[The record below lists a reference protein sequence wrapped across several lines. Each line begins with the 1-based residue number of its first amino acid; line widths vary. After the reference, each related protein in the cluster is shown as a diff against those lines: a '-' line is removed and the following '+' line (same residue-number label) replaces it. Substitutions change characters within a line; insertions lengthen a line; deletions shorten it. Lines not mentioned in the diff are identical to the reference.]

1 MVAWIM
7 RATLAAFALLAV
19 LPACGGAGGALGR
32 AALAPFA
39 PPEPIVLADRERR
52 AAEGEEAAPTPSVE
66 LALGR
71 RRATA
76 SLLHRQGESRL
87 WRAPGGVVVATDG
100 ARVVGTAGLAQ
111 MITGT
116 RFDGPDPL
124 EDPAPLLRRSAEAR
138 RLVDLSPRDRDPAGM
153 RFGVVFDCRLRAV
166 ETEEAN
172 IVLVEE
178 RCRAT
183 GLGAVR
189 NRFWVDSRTRR
200 ATHAEQWIG
209 PGLAP
214 LLLEFPD

>member
-1 MVAWIM
+1 M
-7 RATLAAFALLAV
+7 RATLAAIALLAL
-19 LPACGGAGGALGR
+19 LPACGGGGGALGR
-32 AALAPFA
+32 AVRAPFE
-39 PPEPIVLADRERR
+39 PPEPIVVADRERR
-52 AAEGEEAAPTPSVE
+52 ASQGEVAAADPGLE

-76 SLLHRQGESRL
+76 TLLQRQGDNRL

-138 RLVDLSPRDRDPAGM
+138 RLVDLSPRNRDPAGM
-153 RFGVVFDCRLRAV
+153 RFGVAFDCRLRAV
-166 ETEEAN
+166 ETEEAH
-172 IVLVEE
+172 ILLVEE

-209 PGLAP
+209 PGLPP
-214 LLLEFPD
+214 LLLEFLD

>member
-1 MVAWIM
+1 M
-7 RATLAAFALLAV
+7 RATPAALALLTLAA
-19 LPACGGAGGALGR
+19 CGNTDGGALVR
-32 AALAPFA
+32 AARAPFQ
-39 PPEPIVLADRERR
+39 PPEPIALADRERR
-52 AAEGEEAAPTPSVE
+52 ATEGEEASAAEPSLE

-76 SLLHRQGESRL
+76 TLLQRQGDSRL

-124 EDPAPLLRRSAEAR
+124 ADPAPLLRRSAEAR
-138 RLVDLSPRDRDPAGM
+138 RLVDLSPRGRDPAGM
-153 RFGVVFDCRLRAV
+153 RFGVAFDCRLRAS

-172 IVLVEE
+172 ILLVQE
-178 RCRAT
+178 RCRAA
-183 GLGAVR
+183 GLGEVR
-189 NRFWVDSRTRR
+189 NRFWVDSRTGR

-209 PGLAP
+209 PGLPP